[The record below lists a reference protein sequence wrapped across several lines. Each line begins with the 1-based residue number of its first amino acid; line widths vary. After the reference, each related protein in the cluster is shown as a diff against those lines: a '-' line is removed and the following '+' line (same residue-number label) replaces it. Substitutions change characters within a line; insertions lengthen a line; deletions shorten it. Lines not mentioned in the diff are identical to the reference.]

1 MSACAAQA
9 EGSLGHVCSSPRN
22 FGSTGRPALLR
33 RKGNDMSARP
43 KHPGEPFFERVATR
57 LGENYL
63 RYSFTKGTKQ
73 EVKFLLETLALP
85 PGARVLDVGCG
96 PGRHAIEFAKAGY
109 AVTGVDVSQR
119 FLDIAAARARSEG
132 VGAGFFVCDARRMP
146 FEDEFDAVI
155 SICQGAFG
163 LMGEADALVM
173 KRMAEAARP
182 GAMVVLTAFSAY
194 YEARVGRAD
203 AALDVDAGIVHEKST
218 IKDEAGSERIVD
230 LWTGVYTPRELRLL
244 AIGCGLIPDELWS
257 VEPGDFAR
265 RPPDADHAEFMLV
278 ARKPR

>member
-1 MSACAAQA
+1 
-9 EGSLGHVCSSPRN
+9 
-22 FGSTGRPALLR
+22 
-33 RKGNDMSARP
+33 MSARP

-146 FEDEFDAVI
+146 FEDEFDAVV
-155 SICQGAFG
+155 SLCQGGFG
-163 LMGEADALVM
+163 LMGDDDSLVLR
-173 KRMAEAARP
+173 RMAEAARSGGRVVVTGVNAYFVASHVP
-182 GAMVVLTAFSAY
+182 EGAELDADSGVL
-194 YEARVGRAD
+194 
-203 AALDVDAGIVHEKST
+203 HERTT
-218 IKDEAGSERIVD
+218 IKGEDGSNEEVE
-230 LWTGVYTPRELRLL
+230 LWTSVYTPRELKLL
-244 AIGCGLIPDELWS
+244 AIGVGLLPEEVWAVD
-257 VEPGDFAR
+257 PGDYAR
-265 RPPDADHAEFMLV
+265 REPDTERAELMLV
-278 ARKPR
+278 ARKP